1 MTASYLEIYN
11 EDLTDLLTADEPLA
25 GATAGGFGHGKA
37 KSGGTGL
44 SLLEEERKRPTVL
57 GKKAEV
63 ERSVVVKGL
72 SEHAV
77 ANPSDVLGLIHRAQ
91 ERRKVGETKM
101 NKPLVALALR
111 VHADGRD
118 EARDHQ
124 RRRHRR
130 RHDGGVRQA
139 PPRRPRGLECAKTA
153 GKDSDGA
160 ARMAER
166 KNINTSLLIL
176 GPCDLGA
183 ARGRQGRS
191 GSRTA
196 TRS

>member
-101 NKPLVALALR
+101 NKHSSRSHAVLQLLVSRRQR
-111 VHADGRD
+111 VLDGASHHGGSTVMEMTCGKLTVVEMFLADGN
-118 EARDHQ
+118 A
-124 RRRHRR
+124 
-130 RHDGGVRQA
+130 
-139 PPRRPRGLECAKTA
+139 T
-153 GKDSDGA
+153 
-160 ARMAER
+160 
-166 KNINTSLLIL
+166 NTTSLTTMQAVLNSL
-176 GPCDLGA
+176 RL
-183 ARGRQGRS
+183 R
-191 GSRTA
+191 
-196 TRS
+196 

>member
-1 MTASYLEIYN
+1 M
-11 EDLTDLLTADEPLA
+11 
-25 GATAGGFGHGKA
+25 GGRFGKA

-101 NKPLVALALR
+101 NKHSSRSHCVFTLTVATKRAITNDDGTDAGTMEACGKLHLVDLA
-111 VHADGRD
+111 GS
-118 EARDHQ
+118 
-124 RRRHRR
+124 
-130 RHDGGVRQA
+130 
-139 PPRRPRGLECAKTA
+139 ECAKTA
-153 GKDSDGA
+153 GKESDGA
-160 ARMAER
+160 ARMAEC
-166 KNINTSLLIL
+166 KNIIVRKHFRNVACYDFALWRDQHCFDHRWDIAS
-176 GPCDLGA
+176 
-183 ARGRQGRS
+183 S
-191 GSRTA
+191 
-196 TRS
+196 